1 MCRADSGYAG
11 RSRITIYLISYS
23 VIQNNNLCKGG
34 LQLQK
39 RGMVAAFVILVMFAL
54 IALYVL
60 ISYSRIQPDEGKIC
74 KGIRVDGIEIGD
86 MTADEAIQAINAHT
100 AGKKNQ
106 KIEVDV
112 NGKLVETTVG
122 EVGYT
127 LSAGDFLEQAMAV
140 GRSGNM
146 IENYRAIKE
155 AAAGK
160 FSYPIKMELDEAVL
174 KEFVKKR
181 CKKLC
186 TQVKN
191 ATVKME
197 NGQFV
202 YTKSR
207 DGVRLDVDV
216 TCQMIREAVEGT
228 EGNDAIHII
237 ADVQV
242 EQPKVSQETVARC
255 KDKIG
260 TFSTVYSAGN
270 VNRSKNLANAA
281 RLIDG
286 SVLYP
291 GETFSVH
298 DAISPLTEENGYYE
312 AASYNNGKVEDSL
325 GGGVCQVSTTL
336 YNAVLRA
343 ELEIVTR
350 SPHSMVVS
358 YVEPSMDAA
367 IAGDYK
373 DFKFKNNTEVPIYIQ
388 GGTQNST
395 IYFHIYGEETRSPS
409 RQVRFESE
417 VTDTI
422 QPGADKVTY
431 DKTKPESYMTVT
443 QEAHTGY
450 KAKLWKIVTE
460 NGKETKTQVNAS
472 TYSASP
478 RYVTR
483 GSMKAPEKTAKPKE
497 TKKPEAARRPRATK
511 KPDAGTSEGRTDNG
525 QTGDAGSGTA
535 GDGSADGAAPVDP
548 ASQGGE
554 NAPADGAAQ

>member
-1 MCRADSGYAG
+1 M
-11 RSRITIYLISYS
+11 
-23 VIQNNNLCKGG
+23 
-34 LQLQK
+34 QK
-39 RGMVAAFVILVMFAL
+39 RGMVAAFVIIFMFAL
-54 IALYVL
+54 IAIYVL
-60 ISYSRIQPDEGKIC
+60 VSYGRIQPEDGKIC
-74 KGIRVDGIEIGD
+74 KGVRVDGIEVGG
-86 MTADEAIQAINAHT
+86 MTADEAVQAIDAHT
-100 AGKKNQ
+100 SGKKNQ

-112 NGKLVETTVG
+112 NGKVVETSVG
-122 EVGYT
+122 EIGYT

-140 GRSGNM
+140 GRGGNM
-146 IENYRAIKE
+146 IENYKAIKE

-160 FSYPIKMELDEAVL
+160 FSYPIKMELDEKVL
-174 KEFVKKR
+174 KEFVKKK

-197 NGQFV
+197 DGEFV

-207 DGVRLDVDV
+207 DGVRLDVDE
-216 TCQMIREAVEGT
+216 TCRKIREAVEGT
-228 EGNDAIHII
+228 EGNDVIHIV
-237 ADVQV
+237 ADVKV
-242 EQPKVSQETVARC
+242 EEPKVTQETVAKC

-260 TFSTVYSAGN
+260 TYSTVYSSGN

-281 RLIDG
+281 RLING
-286 SVLYP
+286 SVLNP

-358 YVEPSMDAA
+358 YVKPSMDAA

-373 DFKFKNNTEVPIYIQ
+373 DFKFKNDTDVPVYIQ
-388 GGTQNST
+388 GGTQNGT
-395 IYFHIYGEETRSPS
+395 IYFNIYGEETRSAS
-409 RQVRFESE
+409 RQVRYESE

-422 QPGADKVTY
+422 EPGADKVTY

-450 KAKLWKIVTE
+450 KARLWKIVTE
-460 NGKETKTQVNAS
+460 NGKETKTQVNTS

-483 GSMKAPEKTAKPKE
+483 GSMKAPEKTPKPKE
-497 TKKPEAARRPRATK
+497 TKKPRQTK
-511 KPDAGTSEGRTDNG
+511 KPRTDIS
-525 QTGDAGSGTA
+525 DDDEEDDPAEDGTA
-535 GDGSADGAAPVDP
+535 QENTPLNQP
-548 ASQGGE
+548 QQGGE
-554 NAPADGAAQ
+554 NVPADGVTQ